1 MIEGV
6 ETLPQLEHMSLSEK
20 AYRMLC
26 DALLKGHF
34 KPGDRLRIRDLAEQL
49 NTSVTPVRDA
59 IHRLHYDGA
68 IVFHSARDIRVV
80 ELTSSGY
87 QDIREIRLPLE
98 TLSTRKAV
106 ENATPDDI
114 ELIETMLAENENA
127 IARGDGIRGAE
138 LNQRFHF
145 LLVEISR
152 LPVLEAVLRPLWM
165 RTGPLIA
172 QGYLSGGRKMI
183 EHHYDILTAI
193 REKRPEQA
201 VDAMRRDLFDG
212 GAPLIAMLDAKVPG
226 KSVDDGAVPGV
237 AQKVSV
243 K

>member
-1 MIEGV
+1 MIDGV
-6 ETLPQLEHMSLSEK
+6 ETLPQLEQMSLSER

-26 DALLKGHF
+26 NALLKGHF

-68 IVFHSARDIRVV
+68 ISFHSARDIRVV
-80 ELTSSGY
+80 ELTSASY
-87 QDIREIRLPLE
+87 KDIREIRLSLE
-98 TLSTRKAV
+98 TLSARKAV
-106 ENATPDDI
+106 EHANPEDI
-114 ELIETMLAENENA
+114 QLIETMLAENEDA
-127 IARGDGIRGAE
+127 ITRGDGIRGAE

-183 EHHYDILTAI
+183 ENHYDILTAI
-193 REKRPEQA
+193 REKRPEHA
-201 VDAMRRDLFDG
+201 VDAMRRDLFEG
-212 GAPLIAMLDAKVPG
+212 GAPLIAMLDAKALG
-226 KSVDDGAVPGV
+226 KMASASSTGV
-237 AQKVSV
+237 QKVSA